1 MCYPEPLRTR
11 LGNGPGQFSNLGV
24 CKEYSATMTYV
35 EFLQAHSDRM
45 IDGTIVTV
53 YQFLLST
60 VVAIGVAI
68 LFGLMKLSKNL
79 AVRSA
84 FRSFISRY
92 FRGTSLLVQLF
103 WIFFVLPLFGI
114 NLDKFTAGFLA
125 VGLNMGAYGAE
136 LVRGAILA
144 VPQGQWEAA
153 IALNMSSRKRMW
165 RVVLPQAFV
174 IMLPPWGNLIIEI
187 LKGTALVAL
196 ISVTDLMFEVRQ
208 ININTFQSIEAF
220 GTAIIVY
227 YVMARFFRD
236 AGHARIRKPDVAKN
250 REGIG
255 YDCVAV
261 GTGLGVGAEICRRDR
276 QDVAGRRGR
285 LRDRYLFSAWFSSW
299 RNALQFVF

>member
-1 MCYPEPLRTR
+1 
-11 LGNGPGQFSNLGV
+11 
-24 CKEYSATMTYV
+24 MTYV
-35 EFLQAHSDRM
+35 EFLQAHSDRI
-45 IDGTIVTV
+45 IDGTIITV

-60 VVAIGVAI
+60 VVAIGIAI

-79 AVRSA
+79 AVRSVA
-84 FRSFISRY
+84 IIY
-92 FRGTSLLVQLF
+92 IEIFRGTSLLVQLF

-114 NLDKFTAGFLA
+114 HLDKFTAGFLA

-208 ININTFQSIEAF
+208 ININTFLSIEAF
-220 GTAIIVY
+220 GTAIIIY
-227 YVMARFFRD
+227 YLIARFFVTPVMR
-236 AGHARIRKPDVAKN
+236 AFENAMSRK
-250 REGIG
+250 IG
-255 YDCVAV
+255 RA
-261 GTGLGVGAEICRRDR
+261 
-276 QDVAGRRGR
+276 
-285 LRDRYLFSAWFSSW
+285 
-299 RNALQFVF
+299 